1 MTPAEVRLLTR
12 VLSAFE
18 HRTFRGRLRRH
29 AALPAAV
36 FLAAFAASL
45 HLGDGAGTTDG
56 TAALEVI
63 AGATMTPWQI
73 FANNAG
79 VLLAIFV
86 GGVLT
91 FTVGAVFVLVK
102 NAVHFGWGVSLLA
115 EAYGTTVA
123 FAALLP
129 HGVLETAAFLVVAA
143 ASMRVSVLVAWS
155 RVGLAAR
162 PPVGRGGARRRR
174 GGAARA
180 RGGRRDHPHPGR
192 RRTGGT
198 AVAGVPRADSGAP
211 PASGPD

>member
-155 RVGLAAR
+155 RVVPGSVWRRDLLWDGAALVAVAVALLALAAVVETTLT
-162 PPVGRGGARRRR
+162 P
-174 GGAARA
+174 
-180 RGGRRDHPHPGR
+180 
-192 RRTGGT
+192 
-198 AVAGVPRADSGAP
+198 AVVERVAQR
-211 PASGPD
+211 

>member
-1 MTPAEVRLLTR
+1 MSRDGRLRTISMTPAEVRLLTR

-155 RVGLAAR
+155 RVVPGSVWRRDLLWDGAALVAVAVALLALAAVVETTLT
-162 PPVGRGGARRRR
+162 P
-174 GGAARA
+174 
-180 RGGRRDHPHPGR
+180 
-192 RRTGGT
+192 
-198 AVAGVPRADSGAP
+198 AVVERVAQR
-211 PASGPD
+211 

>member
-1 MTPAEVRLLTR
+1 MSRDGRLRTISMTPAEVRLLTR

-155 RVGLAAR
+155 RVVPGSVWRRDLLWDVAALVAVAVALLALAAVVETTLT
-162 PPVGRGGARRRR
+162 P
-174 GGAARA
+174 
-180 RGGRRDHPHPGR
+180 
-192 RRTGGT
+192 
-198 AVAGVPRADSGAP
+198 AVVERVAQR
-211 PASGPD
+211 